1 MATVI
6 KFPRILK
13 GTCCRFSQISGW
25 QSLRYNCNRA
35 SITRMKREHYVRT
48 YPVLLLQPD
57 GSTITIRYEKP
68 RKLLKLPVDVSSL
81 TEEEKKERIK
91 IFRPPKK
98 MEVREEVE
106 DDFDVN
112 QYANLFKKKKWFREI
127 CSLGLLWSIT

>member
-1 MATVI
+1 M
-6 KFPRILK
+6 
-13 GTCCRFSQISGW
+13 
-25 QSLRYNCNRA
+25 
-35 SITRMKREHYVRT
+35 RT

-112 QYANLFKKKKWFREI
+112 QYANLFKKKK
-127 CSLGLLWSIT
+127 